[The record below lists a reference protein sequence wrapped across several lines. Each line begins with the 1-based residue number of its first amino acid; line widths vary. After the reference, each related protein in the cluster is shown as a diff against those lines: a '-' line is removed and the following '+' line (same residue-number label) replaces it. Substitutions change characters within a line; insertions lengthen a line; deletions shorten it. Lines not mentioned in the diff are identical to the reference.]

1 MHGSTRRVDGADV
14 AIVAASK
21 QLVRVSVYYLLA
33 LLMAMCCTLIAS
45 STLKLASV
53 SIETVRILVEL
64 VQSGEG
70 IWKCVRCVPRTKQS
84 SKTGVSGD
92 GCPSAATEVKMVA
105 EGVSG
110 RSSGRHV
117 FTYTH
122 IFFCSSDDQK

>member
-1 MHGSTRRVDGADV
+1 MFYVF
-14 AIVAASK
+14 
-21 QLVRVSVYYLLA
+21 A
-33 LLMAMCCTLIAS
+33 LLMAVCCTLIAS

-64 VQSGEG
+64 VQSCEDT
-70 IWKCVRCVPRTKQS
+70 WKCVRCVPRAEQS
-84 SKTGVSGD
+84 AKTGVSGD
-92 GCPSAATEVKMVA
+92 GCPSAATEVKMVS

-122 IFFCSSDDQK
+122 IFFFRSSDDQNDQI

>member
-1 MHGSTRRVDGADV
+1 MLYVF
-14 AIVAASK
+14 
-21 QLVRVSVYYLLA
+21 A

-53 SIETVRILVEL
+53 GIETVRICMEL
-64 VQSGEG
+64 VQSCEDT
-70 IWKCVRCVPRTKQS
+70 WKCVRCVPRTEQS
-84 SKTGVSGD
+84 SRTGVSGD
-92 GCPSAATEVKMVA
+92 GCPLAATEVKMVS

-122 IFFCSSDDQK
+122 IFFCSSDDQNDQI